1 MNTKED
7 VMKIRTLFT
16 IAGVMLAI
24 ATAIALGATALAQ
37 GPDGTQPYG
46 RGWGNGSGMMRGRGG
61 MGANDSLIAVAAQQL
76 GMTQQDL
83 VAQLQTKTV
92 AQVATDKNVALEDIV
107 NAFVTPRTERMQAA
121 VAAGYLTQAQADQ
134 MLATMKAQVT
144 ARLNQPWTA
153 QGYGPG
159 TGYVDADGDGVCDR
173 AGMGMGAGLMN
184 GRGRMGR

>member
-1 MNTKED
+1 
-7 VMKIRTLFT
+7 MKTRTFFI

-24 ATAIALGATALAQ
+24 ATAISLGATAFAQ

-46 RGWGNGSGMMRGRGG
+46 PGWGNGSGMMFGRGG
-61 MGANDSLIAVAAQQL
+61 MGADDLLIAVAADKL
-76 GMTQQDL
+76 GMTQQAL
-83 VAQLQTKTV
+83 VAQLQNNTI
-92 AQVATDKNVALEDIV
+92 AQIAKDQGVGINTIV
-107 NAFVTPRTERMQAA
+107 DAFVTPRAERMHAA

-144 ARLNQPWTA
+144 ARLSQPWTA

-159 TGYVDADGDGVCDR
+159 MGYGPGTGYMDADGDGVCDH
-173 AGMGMGAGLMN
+173 AGTGMGAGLMN